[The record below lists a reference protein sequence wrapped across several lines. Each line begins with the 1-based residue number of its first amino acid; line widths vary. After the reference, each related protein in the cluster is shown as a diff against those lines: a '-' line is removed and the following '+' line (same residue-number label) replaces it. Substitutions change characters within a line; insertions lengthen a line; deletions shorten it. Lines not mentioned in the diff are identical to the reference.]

1 MIIIEVIEESGLGA
15 LGGLLVL
22 ILVICLLVNSCNGSA
37 ATTTDKV
44 DHVETVETVATIP
57 EVASLTSLHILGTHS
72 NVLDNIENGSVK
84 DAYGKTYTGP
94 FFDLCSYGNYA
105 GEIDTQAYT
114 DLVVGGHY
122 RYLSGTFFARAEQNE
137 AYKIEF
143 FIYADDELVFSSGP
157 IDRRTK
163 PIDFTVDIGNCEI
176 IRIMSSST
184 DYTCFNTNPGIELV
198 NARVHN

>member
-105 GEIDTQAYT
+105 GDVRPAGIDSALEKTKNSIT
-114 DLVVGGHY
+114 LN
-122 RYLSGTFFARAEQNE
+122 RTSGAATRQRRLR
-137 AYKIEF
+137 
-143 FIYADDELVFSSGP
+143 IYS
-157 IDRRTK
+157 
-163 PIDFTVDIGNCEI
+163 
-176 IRIMSSST
+176 
-184 DYTCFNTNPGIELV
+184 
-198 NARVHN
+198 